1 MSVLKLQADSVGE
14 AAPGGPPGGLPSGLP
29 DGLRDG
35 LRGEK
40 LAEVSVDEAGRWPL
54 GQRVLTVLGLAALAW
69 LAVLYLPGLLNDLIG
84 RLLTLLLRAVT

>member
-1 MSVLKLQADSVGE
+1 MSLLKLHADSAGE
-14 AAPGGPPGGLPSGLP
+14 AAPDGPHDGLPGGLS
-29 DGLRDG
+29 DG

-40 LAEVSVDEAGRWPL
+40 LAEVSVDEAARWSF

-84 RLLTLLLRAVT
+84 RLLGLLVQTMT